1 MTESRRVQRVE
12 KGLREIIGTY
22 LVRHFSSQMLSVG
35 NIIVSGDL
43 RSAKVFISRI
53 GQDKMTK
60 EEVEVVQEHAVSIQR
75 EISSQLHMKFCPRLT
90 FLNDDAVG
98 SAKKLDELFEKI
110 KN

>member
-1 MTESRRVQRVE
+1 MSESRRVQKVE

-35 NIIVSGDL
+35 NIIVSSDL

-53 GQDKMTK
+53 GQDAMTAD
-60 EEVEVVQEHAVSIQR
+60 EVDDVQDRAVDIQR

-90 FLNDDAVG
+90 FLNDEGVA
-98 SAKKLDELFEKI
+98 SAKRLDDLFNKI